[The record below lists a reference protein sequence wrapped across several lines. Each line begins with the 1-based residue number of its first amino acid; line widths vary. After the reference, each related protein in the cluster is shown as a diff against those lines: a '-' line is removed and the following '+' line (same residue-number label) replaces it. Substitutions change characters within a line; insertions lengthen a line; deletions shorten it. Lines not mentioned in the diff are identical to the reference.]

1 MHGVTVEA
9 ILEANGL
16 IASTILSIGQQ
27 LIIPAAGPRGGMFP
41 GMPIISE
48 SGVITYVIQAGD
60 SLYSIA
66 TLYGTTVE
74 ALMMANGIADPVL
87 IQIGQELVVS
97 WGTPTPTATST
108 PETTATA
115 TTPTPE
121 PTNTP
126 VPTSTPTTTPTSTPT
141 TTPTSTPTATPQPT
155 SQPTSQPTPQPT
167 PVPTLAHPYPAP
179 ALLAPADGRVFRE
192 IDEIIVLNW
201 ASVGILAED
210 EWYVLRLRYEAEGAA
225 QPPGVW
231 TKTLRY
237 EAEGAAQPPGVWTK
251 TTSWRVPADLYPSAD
266 VESRLLRWDVTVM
279 RQTHTGPDGTP
290 EGVVISPVSTTRSF
304 YWY

>member
-16 IASTILSIGQQ
+16 SASTILSIGQQ
-27 LIIPAAGPRGGMFP
+27 LIIPAAGPTGGMFP

-87 IQIGQELVVS
+87 IQIGQDLVIS
-97 WGTPTPTATST
+97 WGSPIPTATATST
-108 PETTATA
+108 PEATATA

-121 PTNTP
+121 PTDTP
-126 VPTSTPTTTPTSTPT
+126 EPTSTPTPTTTPT
-141 TTPTSTPTATPQPT
+141 PTSTPTPTPQPT
-155 SQPTSQPTPQPT
+155 SQPTSQPTPAPT
-167 PVPTLAHPYPAP
+167 SVHPYHAP
-179 ALLAPADGRVFRE
+179 ALLAPADGQLFRE
-192 IDEIIVLNW
+192 MDAVIVLNW

-210 EWYVLRLRYEAEGAA
+210 EWYVLRLRYEDKGI
-225 QPPGVW
+225 
-231 TKTLRY
+231 
-237 EAEGAAQPPGVWTK
+237 AQPPGVWTK
-251 TTSWRVPADLYPSAD
+251 TTSWRAPADLYPSAD
-266 VESRLLRWDVTVM
+266 VESHLLRWDVTVM

-290 EGVVISPVSTTRSF
+290 EGVVISPVSATRSF

>member
-16 IASTILSIGQQ
+16 SASTILSIGQQ
-27 LIIPAAGPRGGMFP
+27 LIIPAAGPTGGMFP

-87 IQIGQELVVS
+87 IQIGQDLVIS
-97 WGTPTPTATST
+97 WGSPIPTATATST
-108 PETTATA
+108 PEATATA

-121 PTNTP
+121 PTDTP
-126 VPTSTPTTTPTSTPT
+126 EPTSTPTPTTTPTPTP
-141 TTPTSTPTATPQPT
+141 SATP
-155 SQPTSQPTPQPT
+155 QPTPQPT
-167 PVPTLAHPYPAP
+167 PVPTSAHPYPAP
-179 ALLAPADGRVFRE
+179 ALLAPADGQVFRE

-210 EWYVLRLRYEAEGAA
+210 EWYVL
-225 QPPGVW
+225 
-231 TKTLRY
+231 KLRY

-266 VESRLLRWDVTVM
+266 VGSRLLHWDVTVM

-290 EGVVISPVSTTRSF
+290 EGVVISPVSATRSF

>member
-16 IASTILSIGQQ
+16 SASTILSIGQR
-27 LIIPAAGPRGGMFP
+27 LIIPAAGPTGGMFP

-97 WGTPTPTATST
+97 WGSPTPTATST
-108 PETTATA
+108 PEATL
-115 TTPTPE
+115 TPTPK
-121 PTNTP
+121 PTDTP
-126 VPTSTPTTTPTSTPT
+126 EPTSTPTTTPTSTP
-141 TTPTSTPTATPQPT
+141 SATPQPT

-167 PVPTLAHPYPAP
+167 PQPTSAHPYPAP
-179 ALLAPADGRVFRE
+179 ALLAPADGQVFRE

-231 TKTLRY
+231 TKT
-237 EAEGAAQPPGVWTK
+237 
-251 TTSWRVPADLYPSAD
+251 TSWRVPADLYPSAD
-266 VESRLLRWDVTVM
+266 VESHLLRWDVTVM

-290 EGVVISPVSTTRSF
+290 EGVVISPVSATRSF